1 MSLNGTIQSIQT
13 AVITESTESGTAT
26 TLVDRLSISG
36 NTNILANGEFEE
48 WTGFSTLNGAQLQVQ
63 DLDFVGNENME
74 VHMCKYIVLQSMRE
88 DQTLLCVLLFSF

>member
-36 NTNILANGEFEE
+36 NTNILANGEFE
-48 WTGFSTLNGAQLQVQ
+48 WTGFSTLDGAQLQVQ
-63 DLDFVGNENME
+63 DLDFVGNENMK
-74 VHMCKYIVLQSMRE
+74 VHLCK
-88 DQTLLCVLLFSF
+88 